1 MCKLF
6 ILLFVL
12 STGCAKILTDQTDTT
27 ITDVAGT
34 KTRTIKTKATGYT
47 FMAGKQHLDKLRTT
61 NTDKTQGMSV
71 GSVEQESD
79 ASPLAR
85 AISEGA
91 TTAALKHVKP

>member
-1 MCKLF
+1 MRNF
-6 ILLFVL
+6 TVVLFVL
-12 STGCAKILTDQTDTT
+12 LAGCAHIETDQTDTT
-27 ITDVAGT
+27 ITDVAGV
-34 KTRTIKTKATGYT
+34 KTRTIKTRATGYT

-79 ASPLAR
+79 ASPLAK

-91 TTAALKHVKP
+91 TTAALKFAKP